1 MMKKLFVFC
10 LAWLSV
16 ASFTTA
22 AREVA
27 DTQVAESL
35 QLDGT
40 PELVLNGAGVR
51 TKFFM
56 DLYVGGLYLPSKT
69 KSVTE
74 VLEADYAAI
83 NLTILSGLI
92 TSEKMEDAIREGFN
106 DATHGN
112 TEPIAAEIE
121 QFIGLFKDE
130 IKVGDQFLL
139 LFSKKDGVSAFKNQ
153 QLQATV
159 GNDTFRIALMNIWL
173 GDEPAQNSLKKAML
187 AAK

>member
-16 ASFTTA
+16 ASFQTSA
-22 AREVA
+22 IEVA
-27 DTQVAESL
+27 DIQVADTM
-35 QLDGT
+35 QLEGV
-40 PELVLNGAGVR
+40 PALVLNGAGVR

-56 DLYVGGLYLPSKT
+56 DLYVGGLYLPGKT

-92 TSEKMEDAIREGFN
+92 TSEKMEDAIREGFD

-139 LFSKKDGVSAFKNQ
+139 LFSKKEGVSAFKNQ

-159 GNDTFRIALMNIWL
+159 GNDAFRVALMNIWL

-187 AAK
+187 SAK